1 MSYDESTSY
10 YGICHQTQK
19 ELILTYHIIEYV
31 NIFIPLA
38 NISERKTISIPAR
51 RKRSWCIVSER
62 KDFNH
67 YKIICYFSMFRKYT
81 YASEKLSFVGVGRF
95 ECALYPD
102 ARQ

>member
-51 RKRSWCIVSER
+51 RKRS
-62 KDFNH
+62 
-67 YKIICYFSMFRKYT
+67 
-81 YASEKLSFVGVGRF
+81 
-95 ECALYPD
+95 
-102 ARQ
+102 